1 MIDLLDRVMDNILN
15 RIPEGIRE
23 PLVNILAICGV
34 CTAVV
39 LIIKLVVK
47 NLS

>member
-23 PLVNILAICGV
+23 PLVNILAFAGA

-39 LIIKLVVK
+39 LIVKLIVTK
-47 NLS
+47 FC